1 MYFFAAA
8 VTGQFPTKRPSSLAL
23 ALSIAAVVAVLLAS
37 SPGGRLEPLSPAFS
51 IDPDLL
57 EEGDLVFRRGKGIAS
72 RLVLLSDASSIYSH
86 VGLLILDGT
95 EPRVVHVVPAESAG
109 DPAPV
114 RVESLTTF
122 IDVEH
127 ASAVSVRRL
136 EHARSRHYAA
146 LSASAARDY
155 VRQVLSFDARFD
167 LDSRDRL
174 YCTELVWRAYLEAGI
189 DLVDG
194 VFTPLKTPF
203 GTGSYLTLGSLGS
216 LLDSRHLREVVSV
229 QT

>member
-1 MYFFAAA
+1 M
-8 VTGQFPTKRPSSLAL
+8 V
-23 ALSIAAVVAVLLAS
+23 
-37 SPGGRLEPLSPAFS
+37 PLSPAFS
-51 IDPDLL
+51 IDPYLL
-57 EEGDLVFRRGKGIAS
+57 EEGDLVFRRGRGITS
-72 RLVLLSDASSIYSH
+72 RLALLSDARCIYSH

-109 DPAPV
+109 DSSQV
-114 RVESLTTF
+114 RVEPLTTF

-136 EHARSRHYAA
+136 EHDRSRHYAA

-155 VRQVLSFDARFD
+155 VRQALSFDTRFD
-167 LDSRDRL
+167 LDSRDRM

-194 VFTPLKTPF
+194 IFTRLETPF
-203 GTGSYLTLGSLGS
+203 GTGPYLTLGSL
-216 LLDSRHLREVVSV
+216 LNSRHLREIMSV